1 MKYGEDPVK
10 HAVWLIPVLL
20 TLSACATTV
29 TPENWP
35 VEAPSYPHFV
45 ESYRSDEA
53 NRSRQTRDDYLTWVQ
68 RFYTGRPGAPGWNE
82 ITDSAVQG
90 MDEDQRAVVDDL
102 GFRLGRRIAAEWA
115 KDNDVRRIDTAMLSL
130 WGSIMV
136 TAETPESRL
145 EAMQAIE
152 RDTRALLEGE
162 LPPTQIT
169 EERYAEFDS
178 FF

>member
-1 MKYGEDPVK
+1 MKSSL
-10 HAVWLIPVLL
+10 WFVLCL
-20 TLSACATTV
+20 LVLGACASTP

-35 VEAPSYPHFV
+35 EQAPPHSYFV
-45 ESYRSDEA
+45 EEYQHDPA
-53 NRSRQTRDDYLTWVQ
+53 NRMRQSQTDYLSWVT
-68 RFYTGRPGAPGWNE
+68 RFYRGRPGILGWQD
-82 ITDSAVQG
+82 ITDSVVQDMEPG
-90 MDEDQRAVVDDL
+90 QRATTMEL
-102 GFRLGRRIAAEWA
+102 ARTLGRRIAAEWA
-115 KDNDVRRIDTAMLSL
+115 KDNDVRVIDTAMLSL

-136 TAETPESRL
+136 TAVEPGERL
-145 EAMQAIE
+145 EAMQAID

>member
-1 MKYGEDPVK
+1 MRS
-10 HAVWLIPVLL
+10 AVWSTIYVLM
-20 TLSACATTV
+20 LSACATTV

-35 VEAPSYPHFV
+35 DGAPPYQHFV
-45 ESYRSDEA
+45 ETYRSDEA
-53 NRSRQTRDDYLTWVQ
+53 NQAHQSEDDYLLWVR
-68 RFYTGRPGAPGWNE
+68 RFYEGRPGILGWND
-82 ITDSAVQG
+82 ITDSVTQD
-90 MDEDQRAVVDDL
+90 MDSSQRSTVDGL
-102 GFRLGRRIAAEWA
+102 GSALGRRIAAEWA
-115 KDNDVRRIDTAMLSL
+115 KANEVRRIDTAMLSL

-136 TAETPESRL
+136 TAEAPEDRL
-145 EAMQAIE
+145 EAMQAID